1 MLIKREISVAV
12 AAAKA
17 GMDEKTA
24 RKYARSGRLP
34 SQCRKEHD
42 WRTRDDPFAAE
53 WSGIRGMLELAPGLE
68 AKTIFKYLRRST
80 PERYA
85 DGQLRTLQ
93 RRLKVWRATEGPGRE
108 IFFPQVHRP
117 GELGA
122 SDFTVMD
129 SLGITIG
136 GIPFPHLLYHFVLTY
151 SNWEAFTVCFSES
164 YESLSTGL
172 QNALWELGA
181 VPLRHRS
188 DRLSAAVNK
197 ECNPEEF
204 TQRYQGL
211 LRHYGLTGEKIR
223 AAEAHE
229 NGDIEQR
236 NHRTK
241 RLVAQELMLR
251 GSCDFSDVAAYVA
264 FLRELFRHENAGR
277 QKRLREEL
285 ELMRRLPARRLDDFR
300 RVEARVGP
308 GSTLRL
314 QRNTYSVHSRL
325 IGELVEARMGMDRV
339 EIWYGQKKVDEFPRI
354 RGTHKARID
363 YRHIIGWL
371 VRKPGAFPDYRH
383 REALFPSSQFRFA
396 YDALTEKHGG
406 KQANREY
413 LALLE
418 LAADEGES
426 IIEGILRE
434 MATRGEEITLTTV
447 QERLRDRQAD
457 VPAYQVHVA
466 AVDLAGFD
474 TLLDGVMEADYARA

>member
-1 MLIKREISVAV
+1 MLVKREGSVAI

-24 RKYARSGRLP
+24 RKYVRLGRLP
-34 SQCRKEHD
+34 SQCRKEHT
-42 WRTRDDPFAAE
+42 WRTREDPFAGE
-53 WSGIRGMLELAPGLE
+53 WPEIREMLESAPGLE
-68 AKTIFKYLRRST
+68 AKTIFEYLQRCA
-80 PERYA
+80 PERFA

-93 RRLKVWRATEGPGRE
+93 RRIKVWRATEGPGRE
-108 IFFPQVHRP
+108 VYFPQVHRP

-136 GIPFPHLLYHFVLTY
+136 GILFPHLLYHFVLTY
-151 SNWEAFTVCFSES
+151 SNWETFTVCFSES

-172 QNALWELGA
+172 QNALWELGG
-181 VPLRHRS
+181 VPRRHRS

-211 LRHYGLTGEKIR
+211 LRYYGLAGEKIR
-223 AAEAHE
+223 AREAHE
-229 NGDIEQR
+229 NGDVEQR

-241 RLVAQELMLR
+241 RMVEQWLLLR
-251 GSCDFSDVAAYVA
+251 GNREFSDVAAYVA
-264 FLRELFRHENAGR
+264 FLRQVFRQANAGR
-277 QKRLREEL
+277 QKRLREEVAL
-285 ELMRRLPARRLDDFR
+285 LRCLPERRLEDFR
-300 RVEARVGP
+300 RIEARVGP

-325 IGELVEARMGMDRV
+325 IGEMVEARVGMEHI

-371 VRKPGAFPDYRH
+371 VRKPGAFVDYRH

-396 YDALTEKHGG
+396 YDALCDRHSG
-406 KQANREY
+406 KAADREY
-413 LALLE
+413 LALLA

-434 MATRGEEITLTTV
+434 MATRGEEITLEVV
-447 QERLRDRQAD
+447 QARLRDRQAD

-474 TLLDGVMEADYARA
+474 TLLDSAVEASHG